1 MIKDILK
8 YWYVFVFLLLI
19 SIFFIF
25 NEFINNKNINV
36 IDNSLEEIN
45 EVDEN
50 DSLENI
56 NVEIQKYYVDIKGE
70 VKNPGVYEIDSD
82 KRVIDVVLL
91 AGGFT
96 KNADTSL
103 LNLSKK
109 IIDEMNIKIY
119 SKEEVKKLEEKINSE
134 NKIINELENNCI
146 CKDVNVTCE
155 VNNDAL
161 IDEDNNDLNNQEEN
175 NLININTASYEIL
188 LTIPGIGDAKATSII
203 EYRKSNTFNTIEDIK
218 NVSGIGD
225 SIFESIKQ
233 YITV

>member
-1 MIKDILK
+1 MTKDILK

-25 NEFINNKNINV
+25 NEFINNKNNDV
-36 IDNSLEEIN
+36 IDNALEEIN
-45 EVDEN
+45 KVEEK

-161 IDEDNNDLNNQEEN
+161 IDEDKSDSNNQEEN

>member
-25 NEFINNKNINV
+25 NEFINNKNNDV
-36 IDNSLEEIN
+36 IDNALEEIN
-45 EVDEN
+45 KVEEK

-161 IDEDNNDLNNQEEN
+161 IDEDKSDSNNQKEN

-188 LTIPGIGDAKATSII
+188 FTRPGIGDAKATSII
-203 EYRKSNTFNTIEDIK
+203 EYRKSTTFNTIEDIK